1 MHRRSAP
8 LAEHSRNGCKLKC
21 HETEY
26 QTMTIGI
33 TGRRRPAPSRRI
45 VMTLLMGAVV
55 AAIGLIVLGLT
66 GDFLVDWLWFSAIGY
81 LPVFWTII
89 GANTLLFLAA
99 FLTAAIIL
107 WVNGWFASR
116 YARPLWKQRPTD
128 FDRSHAGT
136 ATLPDTLEFLRHRLP
151 WPLVIAGSAGLLAA
165 LVAWG
170 EANNWG

>member
-1 MHRRSAP
+1 MTYQ
-8 LAEHSRNGCKLKC
+8 LAGPKRW
-21 HETEY
+21 
-26 QTMTIGI
+26 
-33 TGRRRPAPSRRI
+33 
-45 VMTLLMGAVV
+45 TLQQRVV
-55 AAIGLIVLGLT
+55 IALIIAAIILVSGLILLGLT

-81 LPVFWTII
+81 LPVYWTTI
-89 GANTLLFLAA
+89 GAKALVFLAA

-128 FDRSHAGT
+128 FDWTHAGT

-151 WPLVIAGSAGLLAA
+151 WPLVIAGSAGLLAT

-170 EANNWG
+170 EANNWGVFLRFLYQVPYGTS